1 VDHSERRH
9 EPDGRSAETSHA
21 WTRQPTAWLTAILL
35 SACGGGGGGPTE
47 PGPTP
52 SPPAE
57 LLSGQTLYSNI
68 ARKEVNPRLK
78 PWVPQYVLWS
88 DGADKE
94 RWIDL
99 PAGTRIDTS
108 NMDRWVFPV
117 GTKIW
122 KEFTFLGRRIETRV
136 IEKVAADPSLASWT
150 FKAYQWRPD
159 ESDATLA
166 STNGVKDAAPTSF
179 GTTHDIPSVN
189 DCRACHN
196 RGGDAV
202 VGFESLQISGDRDPL
217 AIPAGQL
224 TPGDTTLEDLER
236 EGLITVAPGEQPR
249 IRSSSAAGR
258 WVMGFLHG
266 NCSICHN
273 PQGPAANV
281 GMNLRHTV
289 AALSEEE
296 EPAYNTTVNRL
307 TTTYILPGTT
317 GNVDSFRILGGV
329 PEKSALLFRMQN
341 RGNFHAMPPLA
352 SKVSDAGAV
361 NLVTEWIQTLPRR

>member
-1 VDHSERRH
+1 
-9 EPDGRSAETSHA
+9 
-21 WTRQPTAWLTAILL
+21 LTAVLL
-35 SACGGGGGGPTE
+35 SACGGGGGGPTD

-52 SPPAE
+52 SAPTE
-57 LLSGQTLYSNI
+57 LLSAQTLYSNI
-68 ARKEVNPRLK
+68 ARKEVNPRLR

-94 RWIDL
+94 RWIEL

-122 KEFTFLGRRIETRV
+122 KEFTFVGRRIETRV
-136 IEKVAADPSLASWT
+136 IEKVSADPTLTSWT

-166 STNGVKDAAPTSF
+166 SANGVRDAAPTSF

-189 DCRACHN
+189 DCKSCHN

-202 VGFESLQISGDRDPL
+202 VGFESLQLSGDRDPQAIAAGRL
-217 AIPAGQL
+217 A
-224 TPGDTTLEDLER
+224 PGDFTLEELER
-236 EGLITVAPGEQPR
+236 DGLITAAPGEQPR
-249 IRSSSAAGR
+249 IRSSSAGGR
-258 WVMGFLHG
+258 WAMGFLHG

-281 GMNLRHTV
+281 GMDLRHTV
-289 AALSEEE
+289 AAQSEQD
-296 EPAYNTTVNRL
+296 EPAYRTTVNTL
-307 TTTYILPGTT
+307 TNTYILPGTT
-317 GNVDSFRILGGV
+317 GGVDSFRILGGV
-329 PEKSALLFRMQN
+329 PEKSAIFFRLQS
-341 RGNFHAMPPLA
+341 RGSFHQMPPLA
-352 SKVSDAGAV
+352 SKVVDADAV
-361 NLVTEWIQTLPRR
+361 NRVAEWIRSLPGR